1 MLIESK
7 VSRNDRLATRVER
20 DQLGKKVRGRA
31 RRGSE
36 TCLNVNT
43 ISLGWGT
50 RVT

>member
-7 VSRNDRLATRVER
+7 VSRNDRLATVER
-20 DQLGKKVRGRA
+20 DQLGKKVRGRT